1 MHAMFCPWDGG
12 HLLPRAKTEPELHGA
27 MKEGKPKE
35 NFPLTYCAWSV

>member
-35 NFPLTYCAWSV
+35 NFPLTYCVWSV